1 MGVLVWILIGVIGGI
16 AASAI
21 TRRNNPTGYFVNIV
35 IGVIGAF
42 AGGFTANLVT
52 RNPTF
57 GLSWASFFVAILGAL
72 VFLAVANA
80 VQQR

>member
-16 AASAI
+16 AACAI
-21 TRRNNPTGYFVNIV
+21 TNRKDTKSYLLNIV

-42 AGGFTANLVT
+42 AGGFAANLVT

-57 GLSWASFFVAILGAL
+57 GLSWASFFVALLGAL

-80 VQQR
+80 VQER